1 LPRTASRG
9 PWLLA
14 VAVALTGTAAAV
26 HYANAGLSVSH
37 YDARAHL
44 VVARRVFD
52 SLFPGWQQIGGVW
65 LPLPHLLNMIPVQ
78 VDAWYRTGASAIA
91 ISILSMATA
100 AWALASLLIRL
111 TGSRV
116 AAVAGAALLL
126 ANPNLLY
133 LQSTPMTEPLL
144 FGTTLLAAAWTAE
157 WLDRDPPAGW
167 MKPGVALAAA
177 CLTRYEALPISAA
190 IVGLACAVLLR
201 RGAPGPVV
209 LRSAVGLAAPPFLAL
224 VLFTLNSR
232 WTMGIWFIPS
242 DFYVAENVEALGRP
256 LEAWRQVRVGLYRLS
271 GSALVWT
278 AYLGLALTAIAF
290 VRSKAR
296 APLVLVAAL
305 AAAALLPWYAYVQGH
320 PFRIRYDVP
329 LVVAASALA
338 ACAIAL
344 LPALLRPLAAGAVVA
359 LALVQ
364 APPLDPAAPVVVE
377 SRRDA
382 RNMAGRRT
390 VTAYLTEHYDGTGI
404 LASMGSLAHY
414 MHDLSHA
421 GFHIHDFLHE
431 GNGEL
436 WPCALDGA
444 RGLVGWVLIEE
455 RAEGGDAL
463 FHHAKREPRFLSRFE
478 RVSEG
483 GGVALYRRQPQR
495 PNTEVTE
502 TPHHL
507 SSGDLGRSSEP

>member
-1 LPRTASRG
+1 L
-9 PWLLA
+9 LLA

-91 ISILSMATA
+91 ISILSMAAA
-100 AWALASLLIRL
+100 AWALASLLVRL
-111 TGSRV
+111 TGSRI
-116 AAVAGAALLL
+116 AAVAGAALLM
-126 ANPNLLY
+126 ANPNVLY

-144 FGTTLLAAAWTAE
+144 FGTTLLAMAWTAE
-157 WLDRDPPAGW
+157 WLD
-167 MKPGVALAAA
+167 KPGSEDPGLRDGESSDEILSGWSKPGLAMAAA
-177 CLTRYEALPISAA
+177 CLTRYEALPITAA
-190 IVGLACAVLLR
+190 IIALACAVLLR
-201 RGAPGPVV
+201 RGASRADVLRAALRLAALPVV
-209 LRSAVGLAAPPFLAL
+209 AL

-232 WTMGIWFIPS
+232 WTMGIWFIPR

-256 LEAWRQVRVGLYRLS
+256 IEAWRQVRLGLYRLS

-278 AYLGLALTAIAF
+278 AYLGLALAALAF
-290 VRSKAR
+290 MRSKAR
-296 APLVLVAAL
+296 APLALVAAL
-305 AAAALLPWYAYVQGH
+305 AAAAVLPWYAYLQGH
-320 PFRIRYDVP
+320 PFRIRYDIP
-329 LVVAASALA
+329 LVVAASALS

-344 LPALLRPLAAGAVVA
+344 LPALLRPIAAGVVVTLAV
-359 LALVQ
+359 VQ
-364 APPLDPAAPVVVE
+364 APPLDRAAPVVVE
-377 SRRDA
+377 SQRDA
-382 RNMAGRRT
+382 RNVAGRRA
-390 VTAYLTEHYDGTGI
+390 VTAYLGDHYDHTGI

-421 GFHIHDFLHE
+421 GFDIRDFVHE

-436 WPCALDGA
+436 WPYALDGA
-444 RGLVGWVLIEE
+444 RSIVGWVLVEE

-463 FHHAKREPRFLSRFE
+463 FHHAKRQQKFLAGFE
-478 RVSEG
+478 RVAEG
-483 GGVALYRRQPQR
+483 GGVALYRRQA
-495 PNTEVTE
+495 
-502 TPHHL
+502 HM
-507 SSGDLGRSSEP
+507 

>member
-1 LPRTASRG
+1 L
-9 PWLLA
+9 LLA
-14 VAVALTGTAAAV
+14 AAVLLTGTAAAV

-52 SLFPGWQQIGGVW
+52 SLFPSWQQIGGVW

-91 ISILSMATA
+91 ISILSMATG

-116 AAVAGAALLL
+116 AAIAGAALLM

-144 FGTTLLAAAWTAE
+144 FGTTLLAIAWTAE
-157 WLDRDPPAGW
+157 WLDMDPPDGW
-167 MKPGVALAAA
+167 MKPGLALAAA
-177 CLTRYEALPISAA
+177 CWTRYEALPISAA

-201 RGAPGPVV
+201 RGAPRAVV
-209 LRSAVGLAAPPFLAL
+209 LRAVWRLSALPVLAL
-224 VLFTLNSR
+224 VLFILNSR
-232 WTMGIWFIPS
+232 YTMGIWFIPR

-271 GSALVWT
+271 GWALVWA
-278 AYLGLALTAIAF
+278 AYAGLALTAIAF
-290 VRSKAR
+290 VRSKSR

-305 AAAALLPWYAYVQGH
+305 AAAGFLPWFAYLQGH

-329 LVVAASALA
+329 LVVAASALGA
-338 ACAIAL
+338 SAIAL
-344 LPALLRPLAAGAVVA
+344 LPALARPLAAAVVVA
-359 LALVQ
+359 LAVIQ
-364 APPLDPAAPVVVE
+364 APPLDRAAPVVVE
-377 SRRDA
+377 SQRDA
-382 RNMAGRRT
+382 RNMQGRQP
-390 VTAYLTEHYDGTGI
+390 VTAYLRDHYDQTGVM
-404 LASMGSLAHY
+404 ASMGSLAHY
-414 MHDLSHA
+414 MHDLSHE
-421 GFHIHDFLHE
+421 GFHIRDFLHE

-436 WPCALDGA
+436 WPWAMNGA
-444 RGLVGWVLIEE
+444 RNIVGWVLIEE

-463 FHHAKREPRFLSRFE
+463 FYHAQREPRFLAGFE
-478 RVSEG
+478 RVAAG

-495 PNTEVTE
+495 SNTGTE
-502 TPHHL
+502 I
-507 SSGDLGRSSEP
+507 SR